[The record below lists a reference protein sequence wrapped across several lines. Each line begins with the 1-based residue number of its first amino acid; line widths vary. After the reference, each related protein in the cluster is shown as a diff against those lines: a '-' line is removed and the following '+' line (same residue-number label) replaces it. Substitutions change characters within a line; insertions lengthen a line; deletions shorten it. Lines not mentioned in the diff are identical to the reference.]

1 MIQSDELPLSEIL
14 DSLKT
19 QLVPPI
25 ICSLRLLQHSR
36 NSAFCG
42 YWVAPIAYFASRDS
56 FTCNEA
62 LRESLADA
70 EARFQQKFGFAT
82 PHTTHCEAMGSREDP
97 CLQACDYM
105 MWALQRYFERGESR
119 YIEMMWGKVGEVVDL
134 DLEYGNCRGKSYGLK
149 ARLIDPPKDE
159 DAIGATHH
167 LFIAITSALQKFR
180 ILRTMGGTN
189 CVFLVVVNCTCR
201 DTVRRYLDTLGLF
214 VQRESH
220 FRKAMIR

>member
-1 MIQSDELPLSEIL
+1 MPTYNLVRLKMMQSGYAAEREIR
-14 DSLKT
+14 SM
-19 QLVPPI
+19 
-25 ICSLRLLQHSR
+25 
-36 NSAFCG
+36 
-42 YWVAPIAYFASRDS
+42 S
-56 FTCNEA
+56 FTETYQLLSTNWLPCACAGVNEA
-62 LRESLADA
+62 MVASA
-70 EARFQQKFGFAT
+70 
-82 PHTTHCEAMGSREDP
+82 
-97 CLQACDYM
+97 QAQGVC
-105 MWALQRYFERGESR
+105 A
-119 YIEMMWGKVGEVVDL
+119 IV
-134 DLEYGNCRGKSYGLK
+134 
-149 ARLIDPPKDE
+149 E